1 MQRFLLLLVVLG
13 AIFGLPSL
21 SFADEPNLVRDFSQA
36 SPNGEFLFVLLAN
49 DTIDSY
55 NQAGSVLH
63 NESLRQS
70 YSQSGL
76 YRNDGSNTPLWTVDW
91 NANEV
96 IVSSD
101 GHSLVRWGPFPVAGR
116 FDEVALE
123 FYRDGRLLRSYRVED
138 LVREPSS
145 LPETV
150 SHYLWL
156 KTSNYDDTIGQ
167 LSLETETGEQYR
179 FDLQSGAIVEASGR
193 FADMDLVRIAL
204 LVLVISGFF
213 VVLLKRR

>member
-1 MQRFLLLLVVLG
+1 MRRFLLLLVLLG
-13 AIFGLPSL
+13 AIFGLPSFA
-21 SFADEPNLVRDFSQA
+21 SADEPNVVRDFSQA

-55 NQAGSVLH
+55 NQAGSVLVDE
-63 NESLRQS
+63 NLRQS
-70 YSQSGL
+70 YPQSGL

-101 GHSLVRWGPFPVAGR
+101 GHSLVRWGPFPVGGN
-116 FDEVALE
+116 FDEIALE
-123 FYRDGRLLRSYRVED
+123 FYRDGQLLKSYQVDD
-138 LVREPSS
+138 LVSEPSK

-156 KTSNYDDTIGQ
+156 KTSSYDDATGQ
-167 LSLETETGEQYR
+167 LSLETETGEQYH
-179 FDLQSGAIVEASGR
+179 FDVQSGAIIEPNERPASPDLIYLALIVVAV
-193 FADMDLVRIAL
+193 FALSAFMLN
-204 LVLVISGFF
+204 
-213 VVLLKRR
+213 KR